1 MVKNISFG
9 AHLVN
14 IVRQAY
20 IQNIEEAKNV
30 YSGFSFFCRD
40 ILKTLMPVGKFIPKS
55 LNTFEHQ
62 DEFFIKP

>member
-1 MVKNISFG
+1 M
-9 AHLVN
+9 
-14 IVRQAY
+14 RQTY

-62 DEFFIKP
+62 DEFFIKL